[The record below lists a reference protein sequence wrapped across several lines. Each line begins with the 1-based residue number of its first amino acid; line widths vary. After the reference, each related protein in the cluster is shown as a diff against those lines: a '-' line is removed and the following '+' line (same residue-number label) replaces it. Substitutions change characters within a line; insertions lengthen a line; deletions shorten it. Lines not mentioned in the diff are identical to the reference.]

1 MGCTVKSDAVVLN
14 EEETLSLTL
23 TLTLSRTAGEGR
35 EAGRGKAEGEIFMV
49 FEAPGHD
56 SWRGGTYA

>member
-1 MGCTVKSDAVVLN
+1 MGCTAKSDAVVLS
-14 EEETLSLTL
+14 EEYD
-23 TLTLSRTAGEGR
+23 EGQ